1 MYTEYPQFILYYF
14 GIGNKEHREIGAI
27 ENIIMT
33 SVSSR
38 TPTQN
43 ELLLSNLM
51 EFYADKQNMDKMV
64 NVVNGETRT
73 SLRIIDWFVTNFA
86 KKYFTVYT
94 IPAKTRCSTVI
105 NGEEN
110 KERFKVFNSYK
121 LELKAYNK
129 SRFDPFCRRD
139 RITIPYK
146 NMGMVTTIG
155 QLNFFKWAIENR
167 ILEYIEE
174 NYEMI
179 ENDMNSR
186 NSISKR
192 KTPDEGT
199 AGTDN
204 KTRKKR
210 EELSISACKT
220 IKKEIVSIVVK
231 F

>member
-1 MYTEYPQFILYYF
+1 
-14 GIGNKEHREIGAI
+14 
-27 ENIIMT
+27 
-33 SVSSR
+33 
-38 TPTQN
+38 
-43 ELLLSNLM
+43 
-51 EFYADKQNMDKMV
+51 
-64 NVVNGETRT
+64 
-73 SLRIIDWFVTNFA
+73 
-86 KKYFTVYT
+86 
-94 IPAKTRCSTVI
+94 
-105 NGEEN
+105 
-110 KERFKVFNSYK
+110 
-121 LELKAYNK
+121 
-129 SRFDPFCRRD
+129 
-139 RITIPYK
+139 
-146 NMGMVTTIG
+146 MGMVTTIG

-167 ILEYIEE
+167 ILEYIDE

-192 KTPDEGT
+192 KTPDECT

>member
-1 MYTEYPQFILYYF
+1 MSKVRCNDNLHQYKP
-14 GIGNKEHREIGAI
+14 HREIGAI
-27 ENIIMT
+27 ENITEM
-33 SVSSR
+33 SLSSSR

-43 ELLLSNLM
+43 ELLLTNLM
-51 EFYADKQNMDKMV
+51 EFYSDKENMDKMV
-64 NVVNGETRT
+64 GVVNGESKT

-155 QLNFFKWAIENR
+155 QLNFFKWAIENH